1 MGTEIKAPAFPESVA
16 DGEIAAWHKGV
27 GDNVARDELIVEIET
42 DKVVMEVLAPED
54 GVIVEILANEGD
66 TVESEQLLA
75 TLKEGAGVPTAEPA
89 PAHAPA
95 PAPSDIPSADTAP
108 QLGPAAR
115 QLIEEHQLDANRIQ
129 GSGKGGRITKED
141 VLRHVEDKED
151 TAVPAGPAPV
161 ASITEAPL
169 GPSSERV
176 EKRVP
181 MTRMRAKI
189 AERLLDAT
197 QETAMLTTFNEVNM
211 APVMALR
218 AKYKDQ
224 FE

>member
-75 TLKEGAGVPTAEPA
+75 TLKEGASAAATSEAAPQPTAEASAEPA
-89 PAHAPA
+89 MTEG
-95 PAPSDIPSADTAP
+95 SSL
-108 QLGPAAR
+108 LGPAAR
-115 QLIEEHQLDANRIQ
+115 LLIEEHQLDASRIR

-141 VLRHVEDKED
+141 VLKHVENKDAAA
-151 TAVPAGPAPV
+151 TTSSPAAAAAPNV
-161 ASITEAPL
+161 AEPPV
-169 GPSSERV
+169 GPS
-176 EKRVP
+176 
-181 MTRMRAKI
+181 
-189 AERLLDAT
+189 
-197 QETAMLTTFNEVNM
+197 
-211 APVMALR
+211 
-218 AKYKDQ
+218 
-224 FE
+224 